1 MIKKTIII
9 NDLNDL
15 KAKLAEEK
23 LRYKGWLWDNYT
35 FLPKKDYY
43 RLVIFDNN
51 EYGLFTQSQY
61 YIVKAHQ
68 ELNSVNW
75 RDYKPYADPDYK
87 VMKENGVKA
96 GSLKDSSWTTIKK
109 TEFRKSSEWK
119 LFTHNIIYYN
129 TNYNNKCRCEDCS
142 EYFNPNE
149 IEIHHLDPDN
159 YDNLDR
165 RKFKLLCHNCHKLY
179 TERGL

>member
-15 KAKLAEEK
+15 KAKLVAEK

-61 YIVKAHQ
+61 CIVEAHQ
-68 ELNSVNW
+68 ELNSADW
-75 RDYKPYADPDYK
+75 RYYKPYADPDYK

-96 GSLKDSSWTTIKK
+96 GTLPSS
-109 TEFRKSSEWK
+109 
-119 LFTHNIIYYN
+119 
-129 TNYNNKCRCEDCS
+129 
-142 EYFNPNE
+142 
-149 IEIHHLDPDN
+149 
-159 YDNLDR
+159 
-165 RKFKLLCHNCHKLY
+165 LY
-179 TERGL
+179 TVKSCTSKTVLLILLSSTKLIFNFLGFLGFFTPYSFIF